1 MARISKTQ
9 GGALAKSRT
18 PARFEPPNRRRLSG
32 PGLRTF
38 LNIADLWS
46 LTDQQCRLILGFPSR
61 ATYCNWRIRA
71 REHRSLTLTVDVLTR
86 ISAILGIYGA
96 LRVLH
101 ADERQGAL
109 WLRTPHNSIIFGGH
123 PPLQL
128 MTCGTQDGLLTVRRF
143 LDRAQ
148 QSLCM
153 PPSSFDAG
161 FEGGPDVIVG

>member
-1 MARISKTQ
+1 MARISKNQ
-9 GGALAKSRT
+9 VGALAKART

-61 ATYCNWRIRA
+61 ATYRNWRRRA
-71 REHRSLTLTVDVLTR
+71 QEHRSLNLTVDVLTR

-101 ADERQGAL
+101 ADDRQGAL
-109 WLRTPHNSIIFGGH
+109 WLRTLIFGGH

-128 MTCGTQDGLLTVRRF
+128 MTCGTQDGLRCAGSSTERNRTF
-143 LDRAQ
+143 ICR
-148 QSLCM
+148 
-153 PPSSFDAG
+153 PPRSMQVLKVARISWLG
-161 FEGGPDVIVG
+161 NR

>member
-1 MARISKTQ
+1 MDRISKNQ
-9 GGALAKSRT
+9 VGALAKPRA
-18 PARFEPPNRRRLSG
+18 PARFEPSNRRRLSG

-46 LTDQQCRLILGFPSR
+46 LTEEQRRLILGFPSR
-61 ATYCNWRIRA
+61 STYHNWSKRA
-71 REHRSLTLTVDVLTR
+71 REHRSLMLTVDVLTR

-101 ADERQGAL
+101 ADDRQGTA

-143 LDRAQ
+143 VDGAQ
-148 QSLCM
+148 
-153 PPSSFDAG
+153 
-161 FEGGPDVIVG
+161 

>member
-1 MARISKTQ
+1 
-9 GGALAKSRT
+9 
-18 PARFEPPNRRRLSG
+18 
-32 PGLRTF
+32 

-61 ATYCNWRIRA
+61 ATYRNWRIRA

-86 ISAILGIYGA
+86 ISAILGIYAA

-101 ADERQGAL
+101 ADDRQGAL

-128 MTCGTQDGLLTVRRF
+128 MTCGTQDGLRTVRRL
-143 LDRAQ
+143 LDGAQ
-148 QSLCM
+148 QGLCM
-153 PPSSFDAG
+153 SPSSFDAG
-161 FEGGPDVIVG
+161 FEGGPDIIVG